1 MRGTQRPRN
10 SLYTVSRRRRMML
23 SVLTLACAAGAFVA
37 AQRAHAQTLPPH
49 VQAERDT
56 MRDDRGFSFTGRG
69 PYRASVPTPASLLG
83 YDIGERNTQYAD
95 QQRVLQAIA
104 AAATDRVRVEPIGVT
119 AEGRRMHVFLVSSP
133 ANIARLENIRR
144 DLDRIADP
152 RGAST
157 AEVESAVSRV
167 PAVVWISE
175 SIHGN
180 ESPGFESA
188 MALLYQ
194 LAASEEPATL
204 AMLDNTLLVLNP
216 SANPDGHERFT
227 VWYHSVAMSNPD
239 NGSYEHS
246 EPWSVQG
253 RFNHYRFD
261 MNRDLIAISQRETR
275 AMTGAM
281 LRWHPMVAI
290 DQHGHTVNYF
300 FPPAARPVNEQVR
313 PEARKWLDVFG
324 KANAAAFDR
333 YGWMYFVRSDFDLYY
348 PGYFDTWPS
357 LTGATGMTFE
367 TDGGG
372 WKGML
377 WQRDDGSFVSLRD
390 GVSKHFVTAMAT
402 LEAVGARHTERVRD
416 YLAARQGAVTDGRAS
431 AMRRVMVTPGNDPA
445 RAAEFAAALLRAG
458 IEVQRADAPFRA
470 ARAHAYADNGVSARQ
485 FPAGSYIVDLAQ
497 PQGKL
502 AKSLLEPDPAIDS
515 VFVRTQFERFG
526 RNVRRGDGG
535 VQEGY
540 EFYDVTAWSLPVAYG
555 VEAYWTEDATPVTGS
570 LLASAPDTV
579 STVNGERLP
588 HAIASGIH
596 DGARARS
603 AYLFTPVQTG
613 ARALAYHLLARGFR
627 VGVGQRGFEAGG
639 REWPRGTFVV
649 RTTRNSGA
657 LHDSLQAISVRHGVL
672 VHAVNSAMTEQ
683 SQFGIGDG
691 EIVNLEL
698 PRIAVLGDEGI
709 AQTSFGALWW
719 TMEER
724 YAIPFTHLGWNRLGD
739 LSRFNV
745 IIIPDGSAG
754 ALGTRLGKGES
765 LRAWVQRGG
774 TLITFGDATQWAIRE
789 EANLTSARRN
799 GSAKAATGDSA
810 TAKPV
815 TGARASSGGAESE
828 DQLLAV
834 TSPGA
839 NPSAL
844 QAFPD
849 GHYDARLDLT
859 HWLTFGHDQQRLT
872 ALFGGRATVSLAST
886 GTNVAVFAP
895 IGTLRRAGFTFPGNT
910 EAAIRNSALLVEEPL
925 GSGHVV
931 LFANDPTFRG
941 WWRALDRLLFNAV
954 LLGPAY

>member
-1 MRGTQRPRN
+1 MTVRPLLLGALLVA
-10 SLYTVSRRRRMML
+10 SGA
-23 SVLTLACAAGAFVA
+23 SVASELR
-37 AQRAHAQTLPPH
+37 AQLHAQTLPP
-49 VQAERDT
+49 VLQAMRDT
-56 MRDDRGFSFTGRG
+56 LRDDRTFSFTGRG
-69 PYRASVPTPASLLG
+69 PYRADVPTPASLLG
-83 YDIGERNTQYAD
+83 YEIGARNTQYAD

-104 AAATDRVRVEPIGVT
+104 AAASDRVRVEPIGVT

-133 ANIARLENIRR
+133 ANIARLDAIRR
-144 DLDRIADP
+144 DLDRVADP
-152 RGAST
+152 RGASAAELEAAT
-157 AEVESAVSRV
+157 ARV

-194 LAASEEPATL
+194 LAASEEPATR

-227 VWYHSVAMSNPD
+227 VWYHSIAMNNPD

-261 MNRDLIAISQRETR
+261 MNRDLIAISQRETQ

-300 FPPAARPVNEQVR
+300 FPPAARPVNEHVR

-333 YGWMYFVRSDFDLYY
+333 QGWMYFVRSDFDLYY

-357 LTGATGMTFE
+357 LNGATGMTFE

-390 GVSKHFVTAMAT
+390 GVAKHFVTAMAT

-416 YLAARQGAVTDGRAS
+416 YLAARQGAIADGRAS
-431 AMRRVMVTPGNDPA
+431 AMRRVVVTPGNDPA

-458 IEVQRADAPFRA
+458 IEVQQATAPFRA
-470 ARAHAYADNGVSARQ
+470 TRAHAYADDAVSARQ
-485 FPAGSYIVDLAQ
+485 FPAGSYVVDLAQ

-526 RNVRRGDGG
+526 RNIRRGDGG

-555 VEAYWTEDATPVTGS
+555 VDAYWTEDAAPVDGA
-570 LLASAPDTV
+570 LLAKASPDTP
-579 STVNGERLP
+579 TVNGERLP
-588 HAIASGIH
+588 HRLASGIK
-596 DGARARS
+596 DNARANS
-603 AYLFTPVQTG
+603 AYLFTPQHTG

-627 VGVGQRGFEAGG
+627 VGVGHRGFEADG

-649 RTTRNSGA
+649 RTTRNSTA
-657 LHDSLQAISVRHGVL
+657 LHDSLHAISVRHGVL

-691 EIVNLEL
+691 EVVNLEL
-698 PRIAVLGDEGI
+698 PRIAVLGDEGVS
-709 AQTSFGALWW
+709 QPSFGALWW

-724 YAIPFTHLGWNRLGD
+724 YAIPFTHLGWNRMGD

-745 IIIPDGSAG
+745 LIIPDGSAG
-754 ALGTRLGKGES
+754 TLGSRLGKGEA
-765 LRAWVQRGG
+765 LRSWVQRGG

-789 EANLTSARRN
+789 EVNLTLARRN
-799 GSAKAATGDSA
+799 GSTKAAKGDSA
-810 TAKPV
+810 GAKRD
-815 TGARASSGGAESE
+815 GSS
-828 DQLLAV
+828 DDPLLAV

-839 NPSAL
+839 DPSTI
-844 QAFPD
+844 QPFPD

-895 IGTLRRAGFTFPGNT
+895 NGTLRRAGFTFPGNT
-910 EAAIRNSALLVEEPL
+910 EAAIRNTALLVEEPV

-931 LFANDPTFRG
+931 IFANDPTFRG